1 MRKSGNVNVSIASRY
16 SSSNTGAGVRL
27 KRHSIKA
34 DDMKAE
40 AMSLTFLG
48 NEGLVRIPFFQ
59 RGYVWNI
66 INWEDIFSDL
76 LDFDK
81 SHFLGSLILKQQEK
95 QTGKPKEVVVIDGQ
109 QRLTTLSILLRS
121 LYNSFDEDTQKNCE
135 SSLRNYLFFKKNQ
148 TDKNYFVKI
157 EHSKIDKKHFKNV
170 ITNDITNEEYNSIIV
185 ENSATKIQSKHNKIL
200 QCFKYFSEKLKDVDT
215 DSRIELFNRLL
226 DQENKILVIIDLSE
240 KEDEQAIFDTINSA
254 GVRLSSADIIKNA
267 LFQKALELFENPEE
281 VEVLYKEKWEDVF
294 SIDEDAINFWDTPR
308 ATGRLMRDNIEILL
322 HSISVIKGFFDPE
335 KHTLSDLSNLYKTYI
350 SKISESNLKKFVEE
364 ISKYAL
370 LFREKILVFNSST
383 LFNYQD
389 NYARL
394 FHILNVCEISTFHP
408 YILSLFFKYDNNET
422 KLIEE
427 LHKVEILVVR
437 RMITRSDTKSY
448 NKMCKEFINDNLSID
463 AKIAQ
468 QSDDDVK
475 NGLTSIA
482 NKNAA
487 LLLFWV
493 ELYRRAKD
501 SKQSVTELKYNYSLE
516 HLMPQKWEEYWS
528 KVTIVDM
535 DGNAILDKEIAKK
548 ERYSKI
554 YQIGNMTLLNSSLN
568 ISLRNYEFDRKI
580 KGEGR
585 KKGIKDY
592 ADLGITKF
600 DILAPYESGDKIW
613 NEEKI
618 ISRTESLAADIIK
631 IW

>member
-1 MRKSGNVNVSIASRY
+1 
-16 SSSNTGAGVRL
+16 
-27 KRHSIKA
+27 
-34 DDMKAE
+34 MKAE

-59 RGYVWNI
+59 RGYVWDI
-66 INWEDIFSDL
+66 TNWDDILTDL
-76 LDFDK
+76 LDFEK

-95 QTGKPKEVVVIDGQ
+95 QTGKPKEVLVIDGQ
-109 QRLTTLSILLRS
+109 QRLTTLSVLLRAT
-121 LYNSFDEDTQKNCE
+121 YNSFDEETQKNCE

-157 EHSKIDKKHFKNV
+157 EHSKIDKKHFQKV
-170 ITNDITNEEYNSIIV
+170 INNDITEDEYNGIIV
-185 ENSATKIQSKHNKIL
+185 ENPATKTQSKHNKVL
-200 QCFKYFSEKLKDVDT
+200 QCFKYFSEKLKDIEEN
-215 DSRIELFNRLL
+215 SRLELFNRLL

-267 LFQKALELFENPEE
+267 LFQKALDLFDNAEE
-281 VEVLYKEKWEDVF
+281 VETLYKEKWENVF

-322 HSISVIKGFFDPE
+322 HSISVIKGFFDPD

-350 SKISESNLKKFVEE
+350 SKISKDDLKKFVEE
-364 ISKYAL
+364 ISKYAT
-370 LFREKILVFNSST
+370 LFREKILVFNGST

-394 FHILNVCEISTFHP
+394 FHILSVCEISTFHP
-408 YILSLFFKYDNNET
+408 YILSLFFKYDSNET
-422 KLIEE
+422 KLLEE
-427 LHKVEILVVR
+427 LHKVETLVVR
-437 RMITRSDTKSY
+437 RMITKSETKSY
-448 NKMCKEFINDNLSID
+448 NKICKEFIKDNSAID
-463 AKIAQ
+463 TKLTEQ
-468 QSDDDVK
+468 TDDEVK
-475 NGLTSIA
+475 NGLTSIV
-482 NKNAA
+482 NKNAT

-493 ELYRRAKD
+493 ELYRRAND
-501 SKQSVTELKYNYSLE
+501 SKQSVKELKYNYSLE

-528 KVTIVDM
+528 KVAIVDV
-535 DGNAILDKEIAKK
+535 DGNAIADKEIAKR

-568 ISLRNYEFDRKI
+568 TSLRNYEFDRKI

-600 DILAPYESGDKIW
+600 DVLTPYENGDKIW
-613 NEEKI
+613 NEKKI
-618 ISRTESLAADIIK
+618 IDRTESLAIDIIK

>member
-1 MRKSGNVNVSIASRY
+1 
-16 SSSNTGAGVRL
+16 
-27 KRHSIKA
+27 
-34 DDMKAE
+34 MKAE

-59 RGYVWNI
+59 RGYVWDMT
-66 INWEDIFSDL
+66 NWEDILTDL
-76 LDFDK
+76 LDFEK

-95 QTGKPKEVVVIDGQ
+95 QTGKPKEVLVIDGQ
-109 QRLTTLSILLRS
+109 QRLTTLSILLRAT
-121 LYNSFDEDTQKNCE
+121 YNSFDEETQKNCE

-157 EHSKIDKKHFKNV
+157 EHSKIDKKHFQKIIN
-170 ITNDITNEEYNSIIV
+170 NDVTEEEYNAIVV
-185 ENSATKIQSKHNKIL
+185 ENPATKTQSKHNKVL
-200 QCFKYFSEKLKDVDT
+200 QCFKYFSEKLKDIEEN
-215 DSRIELFNRLL
+215 SRLELFNRLL

-267 LFQKALELFENPEE
+267 LFQKALDLFDNAEE
-281 VEVLYKEKWEDVF
+281 VETLYKEKWENVF

-322 HSISVIKGFFDPE
+322 HSISVIKGFFDPD

-350 SKISESNLKKFVEE
+350 SKISKDDLKKFVEE
-364 ISKYAL
+364 ISKYAS
-370 LFREKILVFNSST
+370 LFREKILVFNGST

-389 NYARL
+389 HYARL
-394 FHILNVCEISTFHP
+394 FHILSVCEISTFHP
-408 YILSLFFKYDNNET
+408 YILSLFFKYDSNET
-422 KLIEE
+422 KLLEE
-427 LHKVEILVVR
+427 LHKVETLIVR
-437 RMITRSDTKSY
+437 RMITKSETKSY
-448 NKMCKEFINDNLSID
+448 NKMCKEFIKDNSAID
-463 AKIAQ
+463 TRLTEQ
-468 QSDDDVK
+468 TDDEVK
-475 NGLTSIA
+475 NGLTSIV
-482 NKNAA
+482 NKNAT
-487 LLLFWV
+487 LLLFWL
-493 ELYRRAKD
+493 ELYRRAND
-501 SKQSVTELKYNYSLE
+501 SKQSVKELKYNYSLE

-528 KVTIVDM
+528 KVAVVDV
-535 DGNAILDKEIAKK
+535 DGNVIPDKEIAKR

-568 ISLRNYEFDRKI
+568 TSLRNYEFDRKI

-600 DILAPYESGDKIW
+600 DILTPYENGNKIW
-613 NEEKI
+613 NEKKI
-618 ISRTESLAADIIK
+618 IDRTESLATDIIN

>member
-1 MRKSGNVNVSIASRY
+1 
-16 SSSNTGAGVRL
+16 
-27 KRHSIKA
+27 
-34 DDMKAE
+34 MKAE

-59 RGYVWNI
+59 RGYVWDMT
-66 INWEDIFSDL
+66 NWEDIFSDL
-76 LDFDK
+76 LDFKK

-95 QTGKPKEVVVIDGQ
+95 QTGKPKEVLVIDGQ
-109 QRLTTLSILLRS
+109 QRLTTLSVLLRAT
-121 LYNSFDEDTQKNCE
+121 YNSFDEETQKNCE

-157 EHSKIDKKHFKNV
+157 EHSKIDKKHFQKV
-170 ITNDITNEEYNSIIV
+170 INNDIADEEYDGIIV
-185 ENSATKIQSKHNKIL
+185 ENSTTKIQSKHNKVL
-200 QCFKYFSEKLKDVDT
+200 QCFKYFSEKLKDINI

-226 DQENKILVIIDLSE
+226 DQENKILVVIDLSE

-267 LFQKALELFENPEE
+267 LFQKALDLFDNAEDVEE
-281 VEVLYKEKWEDVF
+281 LYKEKWENVF

-308 ATGRLMRDNIEILL
+308 TTGRLMRDNIEILL
-322 HSISVIKGFFDPE
+322 HSISVIKGFFDPD

-350 SKISESNLKKFVEE
+350 SKISKKDLKKFVEE
-364 ISKYAL
+364 IAKYAM
-370 LFREKILVFNSST
+370 LFREKILVFNDST

-394 FHILNVCEISTFHP
+394 FHILSVCEISTFHP
-408 YILSLFFKYDNNET
+408 YILSLFFKYDSNET
-422 KLIEE
+422 KLLEE
-427 LHKVEILVVR
+427 LHKVETLVVR
-437 RMITRSDTKSY
+437 RMITKSETKSY
-448 NKMCKEFINDNLSID
+448 NKICKEFIKDNSSID
-463 AKIAQ
+463 SKLAEQTNDHI
-468 QSDDDVK
+468 K
-475 NGLTSIA
+475 NGLASIV
-482 NKNAA
+482 NKNAS

-493 ELYRRAKD
+493 ELYRRENDK
-501 SKQSVTELKYNYSLE
+501 KQSVKELKYNYSLE
-516 HLMPQKWEEYWS
+516 HLMPQKWEEYWG
-528 KVTIVDM
+528 KVS
-535 DGNAILDKEIAKK
+535 ILDKNGDEIIDKEIAKR

-568 ISLRNYEFDRKI
+568 TSLRNYEFHRKI

-592 ADLGITKF
+592 ADLSITRF
-600 DILAPYESGDKIW
+600 DILTPYENGDEIW
-613 NEEKI
+613 NEKKI
-618 ISRTESLAADIIK
+618 IDRTESLTTDIIE

>member
-1 MRKSGNVNVSIASRY
+1 
-16 SSSNTGAGVRL
+16 
-27 KRHSIKA
+27 
-34 DDMKAE
+34 MKAE

-59 RGYVWNI
+59 RGYVWDI
-66 INWEDIFSDL
+66 TNWEDILTDL
-76 LDFDK
+76 LDIEK

-95 QTGKPKEVVVIDGQ
+95 QTGKPKEVLVIDGQ
-109 QRLTTLSILLRS
+109 QRLTTLSVLLRAT
-121 LYNSFDEDTQKNCE
+121 YNSFDEETQKNCE

-157 EHSKIDKKHFKNV
+157 EHSKIDKKHFQKIIN
-170 ITNDITNEEYNSIIV
+170 NDITDEEYNAIVV
-185 ENSATKIQSKHNKIL
+185 ENPATKTQSKHNKVL
-200 QCFKYFSEKLKDVDT
+200 QCFKYFSEKLKDIEEN
-215 DSRIELFNRLL
+215 SRLELFNRLL

-267 LFQKALELFENPEE
+267 LFQKALDLFDNAEE
-281 VEVLYKEKWEDVF
+281 VEILYKEKWENVF

-322 HSISVIKGFFDPE
+322 HSISVIKGFFDPD

-350 SKISESNLKKFVEE
+350 SKISKDDLKKFVEE
-364 ISKYAL
+364 ISKYAR
-370 LFREKILVFNSST
+370 LFREKILVFNGST

-394 FHILNVCEISTFHP
+394 FHILSVCEISTFHP
-408 YILSLFFKYDNNET
+408 YILSLFFKYDSNET
-422 KLIEE
+422 KLSEE
-427 LHKVEILVVR
+427 LHKVETLVVR
-437 RMITRSDTKSY
+437 RMITKSETKSY
-448 NKMCKEFINDNLSID
+448 NKICKEFIKDNSAID
-463 AKIAQ
+463 TKLTEQ
-468 QSDDDVK
+468 TDDEVK
-475 NGLTSIA
+475 NGLTSIV
-482 NKNAA
+482 NKNAT

-493 ELYRRAKD
+493 ELYRRAND
-501 SKQSVTELKYNYSLE
+501 SKQSVKELKYNYSLE

-528 KVTIVDM
+528 KVAIVDV
-535 DGNAILDKEIAKK
+535 DGNAIPDKEIAKR

-568 ISLRNYEFDRKI
+568 TSLRNYEFDRKI

-600 DILAPYESGDKIW
+600 DVLTPYENGDKIW
-613 NEEKI
+613 NEKKI
-618 ISRTESLAADIIK
+618 IDRTESLATDIIK

>member
-1 MRKSGNVNVSIASRY
+1 
-16 SSSNTGAGVRL
+16 
-27 KRHSIKA
+27 
-34 DDMKAE
+34 MKAE

-59 RGYVWNI
+59 RGYVWDI
-66 INWEDIFSDL
+66 TNWEDILTDL
-76 LDFDK
+76 LDFKK

-95 QTGKPKEVVVIDGQ
+95 QTGKPKEVLVIDGQ
-109 QRLTTLSILLRS
+109 QRLTTLSILLRAT
-121 LYNSFDEDTQKNCE
+121 YNSFDDEAQKNCE

-157 EHSKIDKKHFKNV
+157 EHSKIDKKYFQKIINNE
-170 ITNDITNEEYNSIIV
+170 ITDEEYSTIV
-185 ENSATKIQSKHNKIL
+185 IENPATKTQSKHNKVL
-200 QCFKYFSEKLKDVDT
+200 QCFKYFTEKLKDIEEN
-215 DSRIELFNRLL
+215 SRIDLFNRLL

-267 LFQKALELFENPEE
+267 LFQKALDLFDNVEE
-281 VEVLYKEKWEDVF
+281 VEILYKEKWEDVF
-294 SIDEDAINFWDTPR
+294 SINEDAINFWDTPR

-322 HSISVIKGFFDPE
+322 HSISVIKGFFDPD

-350 SKISESNLKKFVEE
+350 SKISKDDLKKFVEE
-364 ISKYAL
+364 ISKYAK

-383 LFNYQD
+383 LFSYQD

-394 FHILNVCEISTFHP
+394 FHILSVCEISTFHP
-408 YILSLFFKYDNNET
+408 YILSLFFKYDSNEA
-422 KLIEE
+422 KLLEE

-437 RMITRSDTKSY
+437 RMITKSETKSY
-448 NKMCKEFINDNLSID
+448 NKMCKEFIKDNSAID
-463 AKIAQ
+463 TRLAEQ
-468 QSDDDVK
+468 TDDEVK
-475 NGLTSIA
+475 NSLTSIV
-482 NKNAA
+482 NKNAT
-487 LLLFWV
+487 LLLFWI
-493 ELYRRAKD
+493 ELYRREND
-501 SKQSVTELKYNYSLE
+501 SKQSVKELKYNYSLE
-516 HLMPQKWEEYWS
+516 HLMPQKWEEYWG
-528 KVTIVDM
+528 KVAVVDAA
-535 DGNAILDKEIAKK
+535 GNAMIDKEVAKR

-580 KGEGR
+580 KGEAR

-600 DILAPYESGDKIW
+600 DILAPYESGDKVW
-613 NEEKI
+613 NEKKI
-618 ISRTESLAADIIK
+618 IDRTESLATDIIK

>member
-1 MRKSGNVNVSIASRY
+1 
-16 SSSNTGAGVRL
+16 
-27 KRHSIKA
+27 
-34 DDMKAE
+34 MKAE

-66 INWEDIFSDL
+66 ENWEDILADL
-76 LDFDK
+76 LDFNK
-81 SHFLGSLILKQQEK
+81 CHFLGSLILKQLEK
-95 QTGKPKEVVVIDGQ
+95 QTGKPKEVLVIDGQ
-109 QRLTTLSILLRS
+109 QRLTTLNVLLRAT
-121 LYNSFDEDTQKNCE
+121 YNSFDEETQKNCE

-157 EHSKIDKKHFKNV
+157 EHSKIDKKHFQKIIN
-170 ITNDITNEEYNSIIV
+170 NDIIDEEYNAIVV
-185 ENSATKIQSKHNKIL
+185 ENPAKKTQSKHNKVL
-200 QCFKYFSEKLKDVDT
+200 QCFKYFSEKLKDIEEN
-215 DSRIELFNRLL
+215 SRLELFNRLL

-267 LFQKALELFENPEE
+267 FFQKALDMFDNAEE
-281 VEVLYKEKWEDVF
+281 VETLYKEKWENVF
-294 SIDEDAINFWDTPR
+294 SLDEDAINFWDTPR
-308 ATGRLMRDNIEILL
+308 PTGRLMRDNIEILL
-322 HSISVIKGFFDPE
+322 HSISVIKGFFDPD

-350 SKISESNLKKFVEE
+350 SKISKDELKKFVEE
-364 ISKYAL
+364 ISKYAT

-427 LHKVEILVVR
+427 LHKVETFVVR
-437 RMITRSDTKSY
+437 RMITKSETKSY
-448 NKMCKEFINDNLSID
+448 NKICKEFIKDNSAID
-463 AKIAQ
+463 TKLAEQ
-468 QSDDDVK
+468 TDEEVK
-475 NGLTSIA
+475 NGLNSIV
-482 NKNAA
+482 NKNAT
-487 LLLFWV
+487 LLLFWI
-493 ELYRRAKD
+493 ELYRRAID
-501 SKQSVTELKYNYSLE
+501 SKQSVKELKYNYSLE

-528 KVTIVDM
+528 EVAIVDLE
-535 DGNAILDKEIAKK
+535 GNAISDKEIAKR

-568 ISLRNYEFDRKI
+568 TSLRNYEFDRKI
-580 KGEGR
+580 NGEGR

-592 ADLGITKF
+592 AYLGITRF
-600 DILAPYESGDKIW
+600 DVLTPYENGDKIW
-613 NEEKI
+613 NEKKI
-618 ISRTESLAADIIK
+618 IDRTESLANDIIK